1 MIFAK
6 LKYISH
12 DAIVSLGRQNIN
24 PLGSSLNR
32 LHEHG
37 HAGMKLRRIFMSL
50 IAGLGASTVH
60 LALMELKV
68 RTGLLPT
75 FDPYTDLQ
83 RLLASLLPLA
93 PQTPGAW
100 LLPTLNG
107 SMLLGFLFGQLF
119 PYLPGRSAWIK
130 GGVFGIFSWLL
141 LGLVLLPWAGIGI
154 FAARLDLGVKP
165 ALLML
170 AMLSTYAITVSVLY
184 SRLIQSATSRNTA

>member
-1 MIFAK
+1 
-6 LKYISH
+6 
-12 DAIVSLGRQNIN
+12 
-24 PLGSSLNR
+24 
-32 LHEHG
+32 
-37 HAGMKLRRIFMSL
+37 MSL

-119 PYLPGRSAWIK
+119 PYLPGRSAWVK
-130 GGVFGIFSWLL
+130 GSVFGIFSWLL
-141 LGLVLLPWAGIGI
+141 LGLGLLPLAGIGI
-154 FAARLDLGVKP
+154 FASTLDLGVMP
-165 ALLML
+165 AVLML
-170 AMLSTYAITVSVLY
+170 AMLTTYAVTVSVLY
-184 SRLIQSATSRNTA
+184 SRLIQSATSSNTT